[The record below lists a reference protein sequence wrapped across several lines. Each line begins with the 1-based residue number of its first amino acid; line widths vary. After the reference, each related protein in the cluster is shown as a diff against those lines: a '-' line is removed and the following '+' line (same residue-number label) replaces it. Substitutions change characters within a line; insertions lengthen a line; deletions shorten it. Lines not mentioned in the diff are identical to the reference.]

1 MTPDRYRRS
10 VSPTIPQSWNRYSY
24 VLGDPV
30 NANNPT
36 GKDCTA
42 SSFSSYVYG
51 GTDPGSIED
60 DAPSITSYYND
71 NGTGCSQIAPPTN
84 DANAGCTAGN
94 YDGGETPSTC
104 SSVSYT
110 GSADTTGTTDE
121 NDNINSPAGQGAD
134 AGTPASDTGGSG
146 SQPGSISNSPASGS
160 VFIPVYGPLGVQIGV
175 NLLGPGNGSCLS
187 LGLAAGWGRSA
198 SAGTFGTPLATG
210 NLSQATSILS
220 GWGGS
225 ASVIIQNWV
234 GYQVAYGS
242 AGAIGGPAAGW
253 PGMSFS
259 YGYSICH

>member
-104 SSVSYT
+104 SSITYT
-110 GSADTTGTTDE
+110 G
-121 NDNINSPAGQGAD
+121 
-134 AGTPASDTGGSG
+134 
-146 SQPGSISNSPASGS
+146 PGR
-160 VFIPVYGPLGVQIGV
+160 
-175 NLLGPGNGSCLS
+175 PGYKRL
-187 LGLAAGWGRSA
+187 
-198 SAGTFGTPLATG
+198 
-210 NLSQATSILS
+210 
-220 GWGGS
+220 
-225 ASVIIQNWV
+225 
-234 GYQVAYGS
+234 
-242 AGAIGGPAAGW
+242 
-253 PGMSFS
+253 
-259 YGYSICH
+259 